1 MASDGWADRQGIVA
15 AQPRLSEIPCGQR
28 LTVSGLFAGQM
39 SGDTQDGPLPINAA
53 RLLILS
59 VGLARS

>member
-1 MASDGWADRQGIVA
+1 MVHPGV
-15 AQPRLSEIPCGQR
+15 LSANLRP
-28 LTVSGLFAGQM
+28 V
-39 SGDTQDGPLPINAA
+39 SGDTQDSPLPINAA

>member
-1 MASDGWADRQGIVA
+1 MTKRAIMIRNEVSCAKEDEAL
-15 AQPRLSEIPCGQR
+15 PRIFGHL
-28 LTVSGLFAGQM
+28 

-59 VGLARS
+59 VELARS